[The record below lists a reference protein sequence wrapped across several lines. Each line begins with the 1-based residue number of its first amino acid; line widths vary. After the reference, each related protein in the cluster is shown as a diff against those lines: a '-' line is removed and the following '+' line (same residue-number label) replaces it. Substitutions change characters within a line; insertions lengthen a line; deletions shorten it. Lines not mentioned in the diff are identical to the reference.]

1 MEIFIFLAIMI
12 ALMLFVTNR
21 GKKQQRAARER
32 VEESLVPGTWVM
44 TIGGFFGKVV
54 EVDGDVVTLESP
66 AGDESI
72 WIKSAIKEAKEPPFG
87 EPEDAEDETE
97 TSDET
102 DTTVTDA
109 TDTGTVAEA
118 DHADEPATGD
128 TVDPTLRP
136 GGPAV
141 GEDGRLSGD
150 DDKRA

>member
-66 AGDESI
+66 AGDETI
-72 WIKSAIKEAKEPPFG
+72 WLKSAVKEPKEPPFS
-87 EPEDAEDETE
+87 EPEETE
-97 TSDET
+97 DGADET
-102 DTTVTDA
+102 DTTITDADATTIGDTTVSDTTGESTVTD
-109 TDTGTVAEA
+109 TS
-118 DHADEPATGD
+118 
-128 TVDPTLRP
+128 DPTTRP
-136 GGPAV
+136 GGPTV
-141 GEDGRLSGD
+141 GEDGRLTGD